1 MKNLSLKMDELLFDE
16 MEQVLKKVRMSR
28 NRYITEA
35 VIFYNKVKQRQLLA
49 KQLRKE
55 SRLVSD
61 SSLQDLW

>member
-1 MKNLSLKMDELLFDE
+1 MKNLSLKMDELLFEE